1 MRAYASERTLTY
13 DPGASSMTYRP
24 SPGVRAATCPPE
36 NGVTHSFQWGHHELG
51 RSVAVLNHSSAVV
64 GFDEFVQWPYFEPGA
79 LITPA
84 MWPDADT
91 QTQPGQHRAML
102 RDRLISKVR

>member
-1 MRAYASERTLTY
+1 MAGRL
-13 DPGASSMTYRP
+13 
-24 SPGVRAATCPPE
+24 SPGVRAGTCPPE

-51 RSVAVLNHSSAVV
+51 RSVAVLNHSSAVA

-84 MWPDADT
+84 MCPDADST
-91 QTQPGQHRAML
+91 NSTGIHTIASP
-102 RDRLISKVR
+102 DTLISRVRYDLPLYPE